1 MGKDCRVSKLCVTCV
16 VLAVISVATIVTLWT
31 IALTSGGGED
41 VTSPWD
47 QYRLP
52 KTLVPDHYN
61 VSLYPRLTTDSA
73 GLYIFT
79 GKSLVVFTCV
89 EETDLILIHS
99 NKLNYTLVDGQ
110 LATLSAVG
118 VSAAPTIKSS
128 RLQTTTQYLVLQ
140 LSGKLTKGTSYQL
153 DTVFQGEL
161 ADDLAGF
168 YRSEYNED
176 GERKIVATSQ
186 MHPTHARKTF
196 PCFDEPAMKAVFHI
210 TLIHPP
216 GTVALSNGKE
226 QQVINVTVTGCDIAT
241 QTSFEPTERMST
253 YLLALIIS
261 DFSFLS
267 SQEGDVQIRIW
278 ARRSTIAGGQGS
290 YALNLTGP
298 VLSFFEEYY
307 NITYPLS
314 KSDQIALPDF
324 YFGAMENWG
333 LVTYRETNLLYDPLT
348 SSNSQRERTATI
360 IAHELAHMWF
370 GNLVTLRWWNEVWL
384 NEGFASYVSYL
395 GADKAEP
402 AWNVKDL
409 IVLADVHRVFA
420 VDALASSHPLS
431 SREDEI
437 FRPEQIIEQFDV
449 ISYSKG
455 AAVLRMLSHF
465 LSEPV
470 FVQGLSSYLKHFSYG
485 NTVGMDLWDHLQMAV
500 DATGTS
506 LPDTTHNIMNR
517 WVLQMGFP
525 VVTIDTTSGQISQ
538 KHFLLDPDSVV
549 TRPSQFNYEWMIPV
563 TWMKSGMLQ
572 EPMWLMMKDDVNPA
586 MEAGGEWILANLN
599 VTGYYRV
606 NYDYGNWERILLQL
620 STEHQIVPLINR
632 AQLVDD
638 AFNLARAKLVP
649 TTLALRTTR
658 YLSLEREYLPWQSAV
673 DNLDYLRL
681 MFDRTEVYGPM
692 KNYIGRLVTPL
703 FLHFK
708 NMTSEWTEI
717 PEGLTDQYNQVN
729 AIRTACSTGEQE
741 CVTLTSGWY
750 QQWMNNP
757 ENNPIHPN
765 LRSAVYCSAMASGGI
780 AEWEFGWTM
789 FRNATVVSE
798 ADTLMSALACTTDH
812 ELLKR
817 YLRFSLDP
825 EQIRKQDA
833 SAVIVS
839 VSSNVEGQGL
849 AWDFLRENWTYMFTQ
864 YGVGSFSFASLIT
877 GVTRRFSTTSELEQ
891 LQSFQQAHSA
901 VGFGSASQALE
912 QALETTRANIRWV
925 EDNAGDVLDWFLS
938 ETA

>member
-52 KTLVPDHYN
+52 KTLVPEHYN
-61 VSLYPRLTTDSA
+61 VSLWPRLTKDSA

-110 LATLSAVG
+110 PATLSAVG
-118 VSAAPTIKSS
+118 GSAAPTIKSS

-153 DTVFQGEL
+153 DTEFQGEL

-226 QQVINVTVTGCDIAT
+226 HQVINVTVMGCDIAT

-314 KSDQIALPDF
+314 KSGAPD
-324 YFGAMENWG
+324 
-333 LVTYRETNLLYDPLT
+333 
-348 SSNSQRERTATI
+348 
-360 IAHELAHMWF
+360 
-370 GNLVTLRWWNEVWL
+370 
-384 NEGFASYVSYL
+384 
-395 GADKAEP
+395 
-402 AWNVKDL
+402 
-409 IVLADVHRVFA
+409 
-420 VDALASSHPLS
+420 
-431 SREDEI
+431 
-437 FRPEQIIEQFDV
+437 
-449 ISYSKG
+449 
-455 AAVLRMLSHF
+455 
-465 LSEPV
+465 
-470 FVQGLSSYLKHFSYG
+470 
-485 NTVGMDLWDHLQMAV
+485 
-500 DATGTS
+500 
-506 LPDTTHNIMNR
+506 
-517 WVLQMGFP
+517 GFP
-525 VVTIDTTSGQISQ
+525 SGYHRYTSGQISQ

-549 TRPSQFNYEWMIPV
+549 TRPSQFKYEWMIPV

-649 TTLALRTTR
+649 TTLALRTTM

-717 PEGLTDQYNQVN
+717 PEGHTDQYNQVN